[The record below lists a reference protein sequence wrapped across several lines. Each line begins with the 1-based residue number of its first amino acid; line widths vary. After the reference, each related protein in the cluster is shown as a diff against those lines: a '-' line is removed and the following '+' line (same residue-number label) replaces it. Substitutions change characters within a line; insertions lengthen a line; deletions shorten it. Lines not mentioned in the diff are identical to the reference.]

1 MERRQSGKFFGT
13 MRSNFSARESWIDAG
28 VREPSSA
35 DRFLSLKPAPR
46 DHEAKLL
53 CLIAIPE
60 IFPAGD
66 REPVN
71 SLDRPA
77 IVC

>member
-1 MERRQSGKFFGT
+1 
-13 MRSNFSARESWIDAG
+13 MRSNFSGRESWIDAG
-28 VREPSSA
+28 VREPSGA
-35 DRFLSLKPAPR
+35 DRFLPLKPAPR
-46 DHEAKLL
+46 DHEAEPQR
-53 CLIAIPE
+53 LIAIPG

-66 REPVN
+66 REPAN